1 MRVDGRL
8 RTLGETAGEW
18 NSTDFAYF
26 CCIMDVTLLST
37 MISELITDHDM
48 VGLPGLGTFVAEVV
62 PATFSDKGYTI
73 NPPYRRLSFH
83 PSRSE
88 DTLLIDFYAAS
99 NGISKEAAALYLKQF
114 LAEMKTVLKERKTIA
129 LPGLGRLRA
138 TVENNFFFVPDPDLD
153 IYPDGFGLEPL
164 SLKTITEPEPVEI
177 PLVHQS
183 RETVSAAVADT
194 ATATVAE
201 TAPATE
207 IATTTSQ
214 GAAPVSEM
222 NSALV
227 SETET
232 VITQSLGATP
242 AIATEPAAEQAAAS
256 QPQPEPQPKAES
268 QLAVQP
274 YPAAE
279 AASVSVSALPTE
291 ASAVR
296 TGLKSCAPEGVVR
309 TERSEEGV
317 PCAPDGILRTE
328 VPFVRTGA
336 EFSAPGYGEHGN
348 DGGSFVRTGAEFSAH
363 GYGEHGNDGGSFVR
377 TGAEAEA
384 APESRTSTGAGAEPE
399 SGTRTA
405 VDSAMLTAGPEPAA
419 EPELAS
425 QPASAPEPAAEP
437 ELQQAPTVSEPQ
449 PTAEPPAESA
459 AEPELASQPASAPEP
474 AAEPELQQAPAVSE
488 PQPTAE
494 PSAEPQPQS
503 VTQSVTEPHLQPKPQ
518 PIAEPQPRH
527 TSQRRFRWWVP
538 VLILLAVAAVALLA
552 FLTVA
557 QVAPDFVDSILY
569 SPEELRIINY

>member
-336 EFSAPGYGEHGN
+336 E
-348 DGGSFVRTGAEFSAH
+348 
-363 GYGEHGNDGGSFVR
+363 
-377 TGAEAEA
+377 AEA

-405 VDSAMLTAGPEPAA
+405 VDSAMLTAGPEP
-419 EPELAS
+419 
-425 QPASAPEPAAEP
+425 
-437 ELQQAPTVSEPQ
+437 
-449 PTAEPPAESA
+449 A

>member
-348 DGGSFVRTGAEFSAH
+348 DGGSFVRTGAE
-363 GYGEHGNDGGSFVR
+363 
-377 TGAEAEA
+377 AEA

-399 SGTRTA
+399 PETRTA

-449 PTAEPPAESA
+449 PTAEP
-459 AEPELASQPASAPEP
+459 
-474 AAEPELQQAPAVSE
+474 
-488 PQPTAE
+488 
-494 PSAEPQPQS
+494 SAEPQPQP